1 MKDTADSRHSRI
13 ATRALSLLL
22 GLALALAIA
31 PAQARAQQADVRSQE
46 ADVLARQPEAHAQEA
61 QVPTRE
67 RVGPFQQLSES
78 AASLRDSL
86 VAFARAQLGKRYVR
100 GGQSPEKGF
109 DCSGLV
115 KYVMAAFRLDLPR
128 TARLQAK
135 TGVAL
140 GRDTTVLRP
149 GDLLTFGR
157 NKEGVSHIGIY
168 IGDGRFIHASSV
180 AGRVIESRVNRP
192 PSKLIKPWKGSRR
205 VIAVDDSAAATVVVT
220 ESGPSST

>member
-1 MKDTADSRHSRI
+1 VNDTADSRHSRI
-13 ATRALSLLL
+13 ATRALSLVL

-31 PAQARAQQADVRSQE
+31 PAQARAQQPD
-46 ADVLARQPEAHAQEA
+46 ARAQEA
-61 QVPTRE
+61 EVRAQEQLR
-67 RVGPFQQLSES
+67 PFQTLSES

-128 TARLQAK
+128 TARLQAR

-168 IGDGRFIHASSV
+168 IGDGHFIHASSV

-205 VIAVDDSAAATVVVT
+205 VLALDDSAGATVVVT